1 MRLLVVVALA
11 EEGQAILGDGPLE
24 SDRIGPY
31 EVLVSTYEDLRCEVV
46 VSGIGAM
53 ASAAATST
61 ALALRDPYDLVISAG
76 IGGGF
81 RTHGV
86 ELNEL
91 VVADEIVYVD
101 YVHPPDVEVLGV
113 DPDAWTPTVF
123 PAAESFVSAA
133 RDATDARRGAVLTV
147 TAMTDSHERESL
159 LAKQYPSAIAEAME
173 GAGVAVAARR
183 WNVPC
188 GEVRTI
194 SNFLGQIFGEWEMEL
209 ALERLKS
216 GFVDL
221 KRSLAGNEALS

>member
-1 MRLLVVVALA
+1 MRLLVVVALV
-11 EEGQAILGDGPLE
+11 EEGQAILGDGRSERHP
-24 SDRIGPY
+24 IGPF
-31 EVLVSTYEDLRCEVV
+31 EALVSTDEDLECEVV
-46 VSGIGAM
+46 VSGIGAV

-61 ALALRDPYDLVISAG
+61 ALALRGPYDLVISAG

-86 ELNEL
+86 GLTELI
-91 VVADEIVYVD
+91 VADEIVYAD
-101 YVHPPDVEVLGV
+101 YVRPPNVEVLGV
-113 DPDAWTPTVF
+113 EPTAWTPTVF
-123 PAAESFVSAA
+123 PAPESFISAVC
-133 RDATDARRGAVLTV
+133 DATHSRRGTVLTI
-147 TAMTDSHERESL
+147 TAMTDSHDRESW

-173 GAGVAVAARR
+173 GAGVAFVAWR

-194 SNFLGQIFGEWEMEL
+194 SNFVGQVFGEWEKES

-221 KRSLAGNEALS
+221 RRSFSGREALP

>member
-11 EEGQAILGDGPLE
+11 EEGKAILGDGPLE
-24 SDRIGPY
+24 SDRVGPY
-31 EVLVSTYEDLRCEVV
+31 ETLVTTYEDLHCEVL
-46 VSGIGAM
+46 VSGIGAI

-61 ALALRDPYDLVISAG
+61 ALALRDPYDFVISAG

-86 ELNEL
+86 ELNEF

-101 YVHPPDVEVLGV
+101 YVQPPDVEVLGV
-113 DPDAWTPTVF
+113 DPAAWTPTVF
-123 PAAESFVSAA
+123 PVAEWFVSVA
-133 RDATDARRGAVLTV
+133 RDATHARHGAILTV
-147 TAMTDSHERESL
+147 TAMTDSHERESV
-159 LAKQYPSAIAEAME
+159 LAKQYPSALAEAME
-173 GAGVAVAARR
+173 GAGVAVAASR

-188 GEVRTI
+188 GELRTV
-194 SNFLGQIFGEWEMEL
+194 SNFLGQIFGEWEMEI

-221 KRSLAGNEALS
+221 KRSLAGNETLS